1 MTLKEYK
8 EAYDREED
16 FGQVTKELMQ
26 AWLDERIEAVKQ
38 IAAIKKS
45 MDDYPLV
52 WGRLVDGEYENTVE
66 LCGWEPKYQLHIYE
80 GIEHIADVLGI
91 PLECEENRGT
101 PYDYEYSFVYKGV
114 KVFEISKEALY

>member
-1 MTLKEYK
+1 MTLQEYRA
-8 EAYDREED
+8 AYDREED

-38 IAAIKKS
+38 IEEIKKS

-52 WGRLVDGEYENTVE
+52 WGRLIDGEYENEVD
-66 LCGWEPKYQLHIYE
+66 LCGWEPKLQLHIYE

-91 PLECEENRGT
+91 PLKCENNRGM
-101 PYDYEYSFVYKGV
+101 D
-114 KVFEISKEALY
+114 